1 MTLRNYPINRAE
13 NAIYTI
19 RMPKPQY
26 STSTSTITDILIQI
40 PTEIDISTGTFT
52 CAMLSQTFV

>member
-1 MTLRNYPINRAE
+1 
-13 NAIYTI
+13 
-19 RMPKPQY
+19 MPKPQY
-26 STSTSTITDILIQI
+26 STSTSTITDILIQV